1 MDILNKNSL
10 RLSVLDDAVID
21 DEVFADA
28 AIELLRTE
36 QPNSTYTMATAGMA
50 LIDHLMIER
59 IIDCYERGQVTDA
72 ASGTILPDANG
83 DYGTAINIVNHSR
96 YVNSD
101 ELTKVI
107 KKLGLPLPKILK
119 DLTFNFR
126 R

>member
-10 RLSVLDDAVID
+10 RLSVLDDALID
-21 DEVFADA
+21 DEVFANA

-59 IIDCYERGQVTDA
+59 VIDCYERGQVTDA

-101 ELTKVI
+101 ELIKVI
-107 KKLGLPLPKILK
+107 KKLGLPLPKILQ

>member
-10 RLSVLDDAVID
+10 RLSVVDDALID
-21 DEVFADA
+21 DEVFANA

-36 QPNSTYTMATAGMA
+36 QPNSTYTRATAGMA

-59 IIDCYERGQVTDA
+59 VIDCYERGQVTDA

-101 ELTKVI
+101 ELIKVI
-107 KKLGLPLPKILK
+107 KKLGLPLPKILQ

>member
-10 RLSVLDDAVID
+10 RLSVLDDALID